1 MKIQQEG
8 ILELLDIN
16 GSGQLCLD
24 VDSSTPS
31 LAIGMVKRG
40 VETYIYNNDRR
51 IKSNARRQL
60 ELDGVESQ
68 IFFYQEGRDDLKFDF
83 ILLTQNKINI
93 EALLVFRKLLNS
105 NGTLLLNVNN
115 ERLKKVEKLIS
126 ILGFSE
132 FQIYLPFIGK
142 EIPAFILPKDDFE
155 RYYHRYWSWKTVN
168 ISFLINKLIEYLFF
182 FRLKKTWFIRNSI
195 VLLRK

>member
-51 IKSNARRQL
+51 IESNARRQL

-126 ILGFSE
+126 ILGFSK

>member
-51 IKSNARRQL
+51 IESNARRQL

-195 VLLRK
+195 ILLRK

>member
-51 IKSNARRQL
+51 IESNARRQL

>member
-51 IKSNARRQL
+51 IESNARRQL

-93 EALLVFRKLLNS
+93 EALLFFRKLLNS

-126 ILGFSE
+126 ILGFSK

>member
-51 IKSNARRQL
+51 IESNVRRQL

-195 VLLRK
+195 ILLRK

>member
-1 MKIQQEG
+1 
-8 ILELLDIN
+8 
-16 GSGQLCLD
+16 
-24 VDSSTPS
+24 
-31 LAIGMVKRG
+31 
-40 VETYIYNNDRR
+40 
-51 IKSNARRQL
+51 
-60 ELDGVESQ
+60 
-68 IFFYQEGRDDLKFDF
+68 
-83 ILLTQNKINI
+83 
-93 EALLVFRKLLNS
+93 LNS

-126 ILGFSE
+126 ILGFSK

>member
-51 IKSNARRQL
+51 IESNVRRQL

>member
-51 IKSNARRQL
+51 IESNVRRQL

-105 NGTLLLNVNN
+105 NGTLLLNINN

>member
-105 NGTLLLNVNN
+105 NGTLLLNINN